1 LREGFAQKYVVWRQ
15 NMKYQVKRFF
25 ADESGQDVAEYAL
38 LLVLVG
44 IAIAIASPTIT
55 DSILS
60 VFSRTKS
67 VLGV

>member
-1 LREGFAQKYVVWRQ
+1 
-15 NMKYQVKRFF
+15 MKSQVRRFLT
-25 ADESGQDVAEYAL
+25 DESGQDVAEYAL

-44 IAIAIASPTIT
+44 IAIAIASPSIT
-55 DSILS
+55 ASILS

>member
-1 LREGFAQKYVVWRQ
+1 
-15 NMKYQVKRFF
+15 MKNQLSRFLKE
-25 ADESGQDVAEYAL
+25 ESGQDVVEYAL

-44 IAIAIASPTIT
+44 IAIAIATPNIT
-55 DSILS
+55 NAILS

>member
-1 LREGFAQKYVVWRQ
+1 MTDK
-15 NMKYQVKRFF
+15 VKHFF
-25 ADESGQDVAEYAL
+25 GDESGQDVAEYAL
-38 LLVLVG
+38 LLVLVA

-60 VFSRTKS
+60 IFRRTKS